1 MKFVQPCQLMKAEPM
16 SNGAVKIKLKISSE
30 TLDKQND
37 IVLKSAFAKEETKTN
52 FIKQGLYDYN
62 HLSDILEA
70 KCHTAQASELVE
82 LQLQKSRAIIGAPN
96 ADHTGLYVTEEG
108 AFSEG
113 LLIPENEFVKE
124 IIKGIKAGVPYG
136 ASISGFTMKS
146 ANSNVIDNV
155 FLRKVAIQPLQESIN
170 TETYA
175 QLAKSQIYS
184 LTKILK
190 GEIMDELIQPVIKSD
205 PDLLSKK
212 VNLMYAWFSN
222 QPEIQDMI
230 ANEIMDKFKNK
241 ILPVEYQA
249 ICKHL
254 CSEYAMDDSTASTLS
269 NGILINLSPE
279 DF

>member
-16 SNGAVKIKLKISSE
+16 QNGAVKIKLKISSE
-30 TLDKQND
+30 ALDKQND
-37 IVLKSAFAKEETKTN
+37 IVLKSAFAKPETQTN

-82 LQLQKSRAIIGAPN
+82 LQLQKSRSIIGAPN
-96 ADHTGLYVTEEG
+96 ADHTGLYVNEEG
-108 AFSEG
+108 VFSEG
-113 LLIPENEFVKE
+113 LLIPEKEFVKE
-124 IIKGIKAGVPYG
+124 IIQGIKAGVPYG

-190 GEIMDELIQPVIKSD
+190 GEIMDELIQPVVKSG
-205 PDLLSKK
+205 DLQSHQIA
-212 VNLMYAWFSN
+212 LMWDWFSN
-222 QPEIQDMI
+222 QPEIQERI
-230 ANEIMDKFKNK
+230 AKEIMDGFRNK
-241 ILPVEYQA
+241 SLPMEYSA
-249 ICKHL
+249 IRNHL
-254 CSEYAMDDSTASTLS
+254 CNAYAMDEPTASNLS

>member
-1 MKFVQPCQLMKAEPM
+1 MKFVQPCHLEKAEPM

-30 TLDKQND
+30 ALDKQND
-37 IVLKSAFAKEETKTN
+37 IVLKSAFAKPETQTT

-62 HLSDILEA
+62 HLSDILET

-96 ADHTGLYVTEEG
+96 ADHTGLYVNDDG
-108 AFSEG
+108 VFSEG

-136 ASISGFTMKS
+136 ASISGYTMKS
-146 ANSNVIDNV
+146 SNSNVIDNV

-190 GEIMDELIQPVIKSD
+190 GEIMDELIQPVVKAD
-205 PDLLSKK
+205 PDLLSRK

-230 ANEIMDKFKNK
+230 ANQIMERFRNK
-241 ILPVEYQA
+241 SLPMEYEA
-249 ICKHL
+249 IRNHC
-254 CSEYAMDDSTASTLS
+254 CNEYAMDENTASALS